1 MWLGMCI
8 LPWHY
13 FSHRVCQIFG
23 RGHWSKP
30 GEQAR
35 IGIKGLGQFISNR
48 VYVMLSVQPAICKL
62 SRLLSIGHSWP
73 WRQDHFQKC
82 SCSSTPTPTLPHIH
96 PHTHAQPASIQWAM
110 KQTFIFCL
118 CTSFFISD
126 KPRTSPCSPHLA
138 VWRPSWGRVTCSLLA
153 WQSASLSRQAA
164 SICWPLTANRLDWK
178 RFTPE
183 DDFVCMFPKQ
193 THYDNCR
200 WWVQPC

>member
-1 MWLGMCI
+1 MWLGMFI

-13 FSHRVCQIFG
+13 FSHSVCQIFG

-30 GEQAR
+30 WEQAEDCDQGAGTIYLR
-35 IGIKGLGQFISNR
+35 QGLR
-48 VYVMLSVQPAICKL
+48 DALSPACNLQTVLSTLHWSQLALETGSFSEVQL
-62 SRLLSIGHSWP
+62 FFHS
-73 WRQDHFQKC
+73 H
-82 SCSSTPTPTLPHIH
+82 SHSSAHTPTYSAGEHSMSYETDLY
-96 PHTHAQPASIQWAM
+96 
-110 KQTFIFCL
+110 FLFVYL
-118 CTSFFISD
+118 FFFIPD
-126 KPRTSPCSPHLA
+126 EPRTSPCSPHLA

-193 THYDNCR
+193 TRYDNCC
-200 WWVQPC
+200 WQVQLC